1 MQNNVFKIEIIY
13 EKIILQ
19 NVKHPG
25 KFYSAPIPPRLKAG
39 LSQCIPLTFK
49 YPINNPA
56 LFFLLDA
63 QLSLQYITKLK
74 VNVVQEILP

>member
-19 NVKHPG
+19 NVQHPV
-25 KFYSAPIPPRLKAG
+25 KIYSTPILPRLKAG
-39 LSQCIPLTFK
+39 LSQCIPVTFK
-49 YPINNPA
+49 YPINRA

-63 QLSLQYITKLK
+63 QLSLQYIFKFK
-74 VNVVQEILP
+74 VNMVKEILP